1 MKNVRKNMLKTC
13 IILTSDEYTEII
25 KNIFGNVSIDYS
37 LDGISIYTD
46 DNVIDTTE
54 LHTKLAEYFNVDRV
68 TSTHSDDCSNTIG
81 VWIVYQNNTEDNN
94 QNEKEYFVVDELK
107 GRIVDI
113 SEDYMTDNNMIR
125 KNEEV
130 AIYGNNYNMIADI
143 VENNMNTLIKNNK
156 KQFTDEQMMNIKGN
170 IIGAFLAIT
179 LSNDIKIPTEDIEI
193 LVQKIVQTFINWN
206 LYTEKT
212 YKVTFKITGT
222 YTTTIK
228 ATSLDEAEKK
238 ANEYN
243 YAKEIRNDGMLEKQI
258 CDENGNEL
266 FTSWRML

>member
-1 MKNVRKNMLKTC
+1 
-13 IILTSDEYTEII
+13 
-25 KNIFGNVSIDYS
+25 
-37 LDGISIYTD
+37 
-46 DNVIDTTE
+46 
-54 LHTKLAEYFNVDRV
+54 
-68 TSTHSDDCSNTIG
+68 
-81 VWIVYQNNTEDNN
+81 
-94 QNEKEYFVVDELK
+94 
-107 GRIVDI
+107 
-113 SEDYMTDNNMIR
+113 
-125 KNEEV
+125 
-130 AIYGNNYNMIADI
+130 
-143 VENNMNTLIKNNK
+143 MNTLIKKNK

-243 YAKEIRNDGMLEKQI
+243 YAKERRNDGMLEKQI
-258 CDENGNEL
+258 GDENGNEL